1 MTGKEK
7 EGLVMMKRW
16 KRIFMAGVLSVCM
29 AVSGAGAFAACA
41 SAAAEVAGDAG
52 WIGAWS
58 TSPVKFNLK
67 EMLKLNCIKFDAG
80 LHNLMF
86 RTRLQPTVSGEDLR
100 VTLSNEFGTGPL
112 TVDAMTVARGYE
124 KLPSTLKA
132 WTKKDVTFG
141 GEKSVTIP
149 AGETVTSDPIGMSVT
164 ALEYLTFS
172 TFLKNTDTMKTYGL
186 IGGDTYISTGNRT
199 NLSAAAGV
207 PMRLEGSF
215 GEYSVIPLIAD
226 LEVLRESGASV
237 VVIGDSTLANDIPI
251 LLAQRLQ
258 ECGITDRGILQQAIK
273 GNRLLDDEAGFLG
286 MVYGESMMERFE
298 RDALEQPG
306 VDTILLKVGDND
318 IIHPNCKSMQGEAK
332 PVSAEEMIE
341 GYEKLIEQAHSRG
354 IRVYLFTRTAW
365 KGYTRNLLGTG
376 DDIQWTPKL
385 DAMRVDINN
394 WIRSEENPA
403 DGWIELDGL
412 CADEA
417 AAELKS
423 EYTTDG
429 VHFTPAGQQAL
440 VDAIPVAEIF

>member
-1 MTGKEK
+1 
-7 EGLVMMKRW
+7 
-16 KRIFMAGVLSVCM
+16 
-29 AVSGAGAFAACA
+29 
-41 SAAAEVAGDAG
+41 
-52 WIGAWS
+52 
-58 TSPVKFNLK
+58 
-67 EMLKLNCIKFDAG
+67 
-80 LHNLMF
+80 
-86 RTRLQPTVSGEDLR
+86 
-100 VTLSNEFGTGPL
+100 
-112 TVDAMTVARGYE
+112 
-124 KLPSTLKA
+124 
-132 WTKKDVTFG
+132 
-141 GEKSVTIP
+141 
-149 AGETVTSDPIGMSVT
+149 
-164 ALEYLTFS
+164 
-172 TFLKNTDTMKTYGL
+172 
-186 IGGDTYISTGNRT
+186 
-199 NLSAAAGV
+199 
-207 PMRLEGSF
+207 MRLEGSF

-273 GNRLLDDEAGFLG
+273 GNRLLDDGAGFLG